1 MGIIIFVGAT
11 RYVLAGII
19 ITALSEA
26 FWVLVFNG
34 NLRRAP
40 AAWRRAAHDG
50 VATVDFLAC
59 CQWDDGIAGVPYLML
74 MIYGLPLAS
83 TPNPIGSAVS
93 AFCMFTRTKGWQRS
107 YLTWWIMT
115 C

>member
-59 CQWDDGIAGVPYLML
+59 CQWDDGIAGVPYLMAT
-74 MIYGLPLAS
+74 IYGLPLAGITS
-83 TPNPIGSAVS
+83 WLATISSIFFICSG
-93 AFCMFTRTKGWQRS
+93 
-107 YLTWWIMT
+107 
-115 C
+115 